1 MQENENVEELK
12 VEGEV
17 VPEVNT
23 QSIVPVE
30 ELLPEEA
37 SLPEEVEEEKELTEE
52 EKRELKIKFLKES
65 KIKFHKT
72 KHGTVPAGTHVVES
86 SIGRKRVVTDR
97 VIATNVTIN
106 QFGAAYQKKRQR
118 KNKMAKA
125 SRRANRG

>member
-1 MQENENVEELK
+1 MQENENVEP
-12 VEGEV
+12 VNDEV
-17 VPEVNT
+17 KL

-52 EKRELKIKFLKES
+52 EKRELKIKLLKDS
-65 KIKFHKT
+65 HIKFHKT
-72 KHGTVPAGTHVVES
+72 KYATVTTGTHVIES
-86 SIGRKRVVTDR
+86 SIGRKRTVKDR
-97 VIATNVTIN
+97 MIATNVTIN

-125 SRRANRG
+125 SRRVNRG